1 MLVYLADILSDFYSG
16 FNLFQYITFRSVA
29 AAITAMVVSVAAGS
43 RVIALLSRLNIA
55 QPVREAGPSSH
66 YTKHGTPTMGGLLI
80 IPVVVIATLLWSDPY
95 NRYIIIALVTIV
107 LFASIGAVD
116 DYLKLKYRN
125 SEGLSK
131 RSKFL
136 LQSAA
141 GFFIGAGIY
150 YTAQSS
156 TESIFIVPFAKQVL
170 IDLGPGFIV
179 VTWLTIV
186 GSSNGVNLTDGLDG
200 LVIMQVALIAAA
212 LGVFTYVSGHA
223 NFSAYL
229 TLPYLP
235 SVGELTVFCGALAG
249 AALGFLWFNAYP
261 AQVFMGDVGSLSLGA
276 ALGVIAVLARQ
287 ELVLVIM
294 GGIFVAEAVSVMLQV
309 TSFKSTGK
317 RIFRMAPLH
326 HHFEL
331 RGWPEP
337 HVIVRFWIITL
348 LLVLVGLASLKI
360 R

>member
-1 MLVYLADILSDFYSG
+1 MLVYLADILSGFHSG

-29 AAITAMVVSVAAGS
+29 AAITALVISVAVGS
-43 RVIALLSRLNIA
+43 KVIAFLSRMNIG
-55 QPVREAGPSSH
+55 QPVREVGPSSH
-66 YTKHGTPTMGGLLI
+66 YSKHGTPTMGGLLI
-80 IPVVVIATLLWSDPY
+80 IPVVVIATALWSDIY
-95 NRYIIIALVTIV
+95 NRYIIIALATTL
-107 LFASIGAVD
+107 LFALIGGAD
-116 DYLKLKYRN
+116 DYLKLKRQN
-125 SEGLSK
+125 SQGLSK
-131 RSKFL
+131 RGKFFW
-136 LQSAA
+136 QSAA
-141 GFFIGAGIY
+141 GFFIGASIY
-150 YTAQSS
+150 YTAQNPM
-156 TESIFIVPFAKQVL
+156 ESVFIVPFVKQAL
-170 IDLGPGFIV
+170 IDIGPGFIV
-179 VTWLTIV
+179 VAWLTIV

-212 LGVFTYVSGHA
+212 LGIFTYVSGHA
-223 NFSAYL
+223 NFSGYL
-229 TLPYLP
+229 ALPYLP
-235 SVGELTVFCGALAG
+235 SAGELTVFCGALAG

-261 AQVFMGDVGSLSLGA
+261 AQIFMGDIGSLSLGA
-276 ALGVIAVLARQ
+276 ALGVIAVLVRQ